1 MEKVRLVGAAEIQD
15 LLGVT
20 RTRVHQITRT
30 KGFPDPYATLRMGSV
45 WVADE
50 VDDWIARN
58 RPRLAEEPEGDPPA

>member
-30 KGFPDPYATLRMGSV
+30 KGFPEPYVTLRMGSV
-45 WVADE
+45 WAADE
-50 VDDWIARN
+50 VEAWIREH
-58 RPRLAEEPEGDPPA
+58 RPKLAEEPEGES